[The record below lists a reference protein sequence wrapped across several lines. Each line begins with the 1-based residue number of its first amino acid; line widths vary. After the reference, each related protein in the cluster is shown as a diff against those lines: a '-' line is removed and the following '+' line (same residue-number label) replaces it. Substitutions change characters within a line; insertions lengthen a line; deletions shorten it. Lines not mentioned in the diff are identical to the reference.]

1 MIRTVSTLALLIW
14 PPTNAL
20 LAAEKPPET
29 PRPLVETICPL
40 MEKEA
45 REEGISP
52 MLFVR
57 LIWRESSFR
66 PNLVSHKGAQGI
78 AQFMPETAKERGLV
92 DPFDPIEAISH
103 SARFLADLQREFGN
117 FGLAAAA
124 YNGGPARVR
133 DWLAGQR
140 GLPAETRAYVQYIT
154 GHPVEKWKDVEGA
167 LPLQDEQSSDG
178 LQAACIKR
186 APKLLQVALTKKEPQ
201 PSPPTGPARPW
212 GVQLGVNF
220 SQARVASLFG
230 ELKKR
235 YGGIIGDAA
244 PMFVTERNLS
254 RGRRA
259 MVALRL
265 GAETRDEALKLC
277 QRLRSNGGVCTVE
290 KN

>member
-1 MIRTVSTLALLIW
+1 MLVLAVSVL
-14 PPTNAL
+14 PG
-20 LAAEKPPET
+20 AAMAADTPREL

-45 REEGISP
+45 REAGISP

-57 LIWRESSFR
+57 LIWRESAFR
-66 PNLVSHKGAQGI
+66 PNTVSHKGAQGI
-78 AQFMPETAKERGLV
+78 AQFMPGTAKERGLA
-92 DPFDPIEAISH
+92 DPFDPIEAIPH
-103 SARFLADLQREFGN
+103 SARFLAELQREFGN

-133 DWLAGQR
+133 GWLAGQR
-140 GLPAETRAYVQYIT
+140 ILPAETRAYVQFIT
-154 GHPVEKWKDVEGA
+154 GHSADKWRAADA
-167 LPLQDEQSSDG
+167 APSQHSEQTSQE

-186 APKLLQVALTKKEPQ
+186 APKLLQVALTDKKPQ
-201 PSPPTGPARPW
+201 SSPPQGPARPW
-212 GVQLGVNF
+212 GVQLGANF

-235 YGGIIGDAA
+235 HGGIIGHAE
-244 PMFVTERNLS
+244 PMFVTERNAS
-254 RGRRA
+254 RGRRS
-259 MVALRL
+259 MVALRV
-265 GAETRDEALKLC
+265 GTVTRDEALSLC